1 MSCKLAPFRWNLST
15 CVPDYSQCRVD
26 LWFDRA
32 QSFLPLL
39 HRPRF
44 RSTFATETDET
55 SSIYHGLSWE
65 VALLLNAM
73 FAVVARFSD
82 APYFAGTPC
91 QYRGELFAQRAKAI
105 YEASLPRLKAPTLVY
120 LQGLIILAF
129 YLYAMEPDSQGW
141 LLIGTCSRLAHALE
155 LDKLDED
162 SEAVQARMGRPEEWS
177 MQEERRR
184 AWWCIWELDAF
195 AAAIACRRPTIDKK
209 NMQVML
215 LVSDE
220 AWFSNIP
227 VESAIIDPRPTYA
240 WRTLENSQ
248 NQDPRSWFLVAN
260 FLLLCA
266 HDLLHTKTPLAEE
279 VDQLQ
284 AALTCFAML
293 LPASLDLQPSL
304 SFTEL
309 TYRRSNW
316 VVSTHIM
323 LQG

>member
-1 MSCKLAPFRWNLST
+1 M
-15 CVPDYSQCRVD
+15 
-26 LWFDRA
+26 
-32 QSFLPLL
+32 L

-44 RSTFATETDET
+44 KSQFATDTVGT
-55 SSIYHGLSWE
+55 SSSYHGLGWE

-73 FAVVARFSD
+73 FAVAARFSHG
-82 APYFAGTPC
+82 PYFAGTPC
-91 QYRGELFAQRAKAI
+91 QHRGEQFAQRAKAI
-105 YEASLPRLKAPTLVY
+105 YEASIPRLKAPTLVY
-120 LQGLIILAF
+120 LQGLITLAF
-129 YLYAMEPDSQGW
+129 YLYATEPDSQGW
-141 LLIGTCSRLAHALE
+141 LLIGTCSRLAYELE

-162 SEAVQARMGRPEEWS
+162 SEIVQAQMGLPEEWS

-215 LVSDE
+215 SVSDE

-227 VESAIIDPRPTYA
+227 VESAIIDPRPTHA

-248 NQDPRSWFLVAN
+248 NQDPRSWYLVAN

-266 HDLLHTKTPLAEE
+266 HDLLHTKAHLPQE
-279 VDQLQ
+279 VDQLE

-293 LPASLDLQPSL
+293 LPASLDLKPSL